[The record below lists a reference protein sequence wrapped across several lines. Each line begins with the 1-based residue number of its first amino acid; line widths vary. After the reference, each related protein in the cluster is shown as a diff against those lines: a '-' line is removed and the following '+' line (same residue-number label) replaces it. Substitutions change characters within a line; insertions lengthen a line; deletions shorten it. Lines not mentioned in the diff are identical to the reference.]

1 MAAEVLREAG
11 TGNIEGHLVDKL
23 LPHAGGTRQR
33 PVRRVSLE
41 EEKG

>member
-11 TGNIEGHLVDKL
+11 TGNLEGHLADKL
-23 LPHAGGTRQR
+23 LPHAGGARQR